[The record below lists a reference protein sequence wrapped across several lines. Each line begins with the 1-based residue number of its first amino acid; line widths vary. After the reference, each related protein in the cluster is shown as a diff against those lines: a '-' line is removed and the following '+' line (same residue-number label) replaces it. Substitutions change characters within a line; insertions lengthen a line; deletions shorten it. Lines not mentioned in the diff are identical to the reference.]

1 MSDKEVLF
9 VSWCGLKL
17 LRPRSLQVG
26 RAGKAL
32 RAHNW
37 LPSLICSKF
46 ENDSYLFDA
55 EIEDWYR
62 PQFVQ
67 ITALNDPEF
76 DNPPAQ
82 AMERPASLLA
92 RLKKRLQHSG
102 PPQPWTAA
110 ATSAVARWVHR
121 RRRPIVI
128 SFAQPWTSHLA
139 VLAAKRDYPG
149 LKWAAHFSD
158 PWVDSP
164 YFTETEIKKRDAA
177 RQLEREIIGRADAV
191 VFVTEETADLV
202 MQKYPSDWR
211 RKVRVIPHLLDLSFP
226 LVPEPQHPV
235 SDRLQFVHAGSLYEG
250 TRAPTGLFQALVE
263 LKQGHSAAI
272 QPLHFHFV
280 GWPGSRVIQFLSE
293 MGLEDCVSWTEPLYY
308 SRSLKEMADANVL
321 VVIDADFE
329 VSPFLPSKI
338 FDYLLFDRPILGL
351 TPPGSATARFLRQ
364 LGYPCAAPNNVKEI
378 KNILLMT
385 IDAWKAGRLKPTAEH
400 IEARNT
406 YDVHAA
412 GTRYIELVEGLE
424 Q

>member
-1 MSDKEVLF
+1 MSHGVGSASASAKPAGWPGRQSLASAQLASIADL
-9 VSWCGLKL
+9 LKV
-17 LRPRSLQVG
+17 Q
-26 RAGKAL
+26 
-32 RAHNW
+32 
-37 LPSLICSKF
+37 
-46 ENDSYLFDA
+46 DQSYLFDA

-211 RKVRVIPHLLDLSFP
+211 RKVRVIPHLLI
-226 LVPEPQHPV
+226 
-235 SDRLQFVHAGSLYEG
+235 SLPSR
-250 TRAPTGLFQALVE
+250 TRATTSPKRSV
-263 LKQGHSAAI
+263 AI
-272 QPLHFHFV
+272 R
-280 GWPGSRVIQFLSE
+280 SR
-293 MGLEDCVSWTEPLYY
+293 G
-308 SRSLKEMADANVL
+308 
-321 VVIDADFE
+321 
-329 VSPFLPSKI
+329 
-338 FDYLLFDRPILGL
+338 
-351 TPPGSATARFLRQ
+351 
-364 LGYPCAAPNNVKEI
+364 
-378 KNILLMT
+378 
-385 IDAWKAGRLKPTAEH
+385 
-400 IEARNT
+400 
-406 YDVHAA
+406 
-412 GTRYIELVEGLE
+412 
-424 Q
+424 